1 MNAQTL
7 HAKPTFKQ
15 FHLFADCKAALARY
29 AYCRTHPNPIAVSL
43 LALASAKN
51 LKRQCAQ
58 LRAYIRELDQS
69 PNAISLPK
77 AIKFQQELQEL
88 LHGFYP
94 LRKPKK
100 AITVATLPHILD
112 EITTEYTA
120 LPSFSALIDA
130 SHNYRPTLYCYAAT
144 DEGDRACL
152 TFLADHY
159 DQAQTQRGDPRRAY
173 RT

>member
-112 EITTEYTA
+112 EV
-120 LPSFSALIDA
+120 PG
-130 SHNYRPTLYCYAAT
+130 HNWHFRHFHPKFRFLKGAVLVKGVEQ
-144 DEGDRACL
+144 EGL
-152 TFLADHY
+152 FLC
-159 DQAQTQRGDPRRAY
+159 R
-173 RT
+173 